1 MMSVFTDIHDLD
13 GLAADTERGQ
23 AMGFVGRTAI
33 HPRQVPVI
41 AAAFAPTDDEV
52 AWASEVLAATAA
64 GGVTTLASGE
74 MVDPAMRRPR
84 RVDPRPAPRGDA
96 PHVGP
101 MMAAQPP
108 SPRLRCCS
116 VRFRLLPTDDQFF
129 QLFNDAAANVADCA
143 RLLRDLLDGAE
154 GGLEAVVACERR
166 GDELIRDILRRLNTS
181 FVTPFDREDIHALA
195 EELDDVVDD
204 VMEVGY
210 RLQLGNRDVAA
221 MPELKQQADLL
232 VQMADETVALVDR
245 LGSMKGTEPFLNA
258 IDRLESEGDAV
269 YRQALARLYSGELKA
284 SATLYWKDVVD
295 TMEAALDA
303 LEDASDVIEGIVL
316 KHA

>member
-1 MMSVFTDIHDLD
+1 M
-13 GLAADTERGQ
+13 
-23 AMGFVGRTAI
+23 
-33 HPRQVPVI
+33 
-41 AAAFAPTDDEV
+41 
-52 AWASEVLAATAA
+52 
-64 GGVTTLASGE
+64 
-74 MVDPAMRRPR
+74 
-84 RVDPRPAPRGDA
+84 
-96 PHVGP
+96 
-101 MMAAQPP
+101 
-108 SPRLRCCS
+108 
-116 VRFRLLPTDDQFF
+116 RFRLLPTDDRFF
-129 QLFNDAAANVADCA
+129 ELFNQAAANVADCA
-143 RLLRDLLDGAE
+143 LRLRELLDGAP
-154 GGLEAVVACERR
+154 GGLEAVVACEQR
-166 GDELIRDILRRLNTS
+166 GDELIREILRRLNSS

-232 VQMADETVALVDR
+232 VQMADETVALVAR

-258 IDRLESEGDAV
+258 IDRLESEGDVV
-269 YRQALARLYSGELKA
+269 YRQALARLYSGELTA